1 MILGIGN
8 DLLKI
13 DRIKK
18 VYEKYKNSLNY
29 FLSTQ
34 EIEFIEKNNFS
45 EDKKINFIAKRF
57 CGKEAV
63 LKAIGIGLGRG
74 IELKD
79 ISILN
84 DNLGKPRIFLNEKA
98 IEIFKKMFN
107 VLYTKVEF
115 FISLTDEENFVSA
128 IVVITLN

>member
-18 VYEKYKNSLNY
+18 IYKKYRNSLNY

-57 CGKEAV
+57 CGKEAI

-107 VLYTKVEF
+107 VLYTNVEF

-128 IVVITLN
+128 VVVIILN

>member
-13 DRIKK
+13 DRIEK

>member
-18 VYEKYKNSLNY
+18 IYERYKNSLNY

-63 LKAIGIGLGRG
+63 LKAIGVGLGRG

-84 DNLGKPRIFLNEKA
+84 DNLGKPRIFLNKKA

-107 VLYTKVEF
+107 VLYTEVEF

-128 IVVITLN
+128 VVVITLN

>member
-18 VYEKYKNSLNY
+18 IYEKYKNSLNY
-29 FLSTQ
+29 FLSMQ
-34 EIEFIEKNNFS
+34 EIEFIKKNNFS

-84 DNLGKPRIFLNEKA
+84 DNLGKPRIFLNKKA

-115 FISLTDEENFVSA
+115 FISLTDEEDFVSA

>member
-13 DRIKK
+13 DRIEKIYK
-18 VYEKYKNSLNY
+18 KYKNSLNY

-57 CGKEAV
+57 CGKEAI

-128 IVVITLN
+128 VVVITLN

>member
-13 DRIKK
+13 DRIEKIYK
-18 VYEKYKNSLNY
+18 KYKNSLNY

-57 CGKEAV
+57 CGKEAI

>member
-57 CGKEAV
+57 CGKEAI

-128 IVVITLN
+128 VVVITLN

>member
-8 DLLKI
+8 DLLDVKRIEKI
-13 DRIKK
+13 YK
-18 VYEKYKNSLNY
+18 KYKNSLNY

-45 EDKKINFIAKRF
+45 ENKKINFIAKRF
-57 CGKEAV
+57 CGKEAI

-79 ISILN
+79 ISILS
-84 DNLGKPRIFLNEKA
+84 DDFGKPRVFLNEKA
-98 IEIFKKMFN
+98 VEIFKKTFN
-107 VLYTKVEF
+107 VLYMKTNF
-115 FISLTDEENFVSA
+115 FISLTDEESFVSA
-128 IVVITLN
+128 VAVITLD